1 MNNLYEEMNN
11 FLADQLVLGMKIH
24 NVHWYIKGYNFFTIH
39 VKMDEFY
46 GATQTRI
53 DEVAERLLSIG
64 GAPIGSLKEALER
77 TSIKELAD
85 KAIND
90 EALVEVLYTD
100 FAQAR
105 THAIRLI
112 ELADKAKDYG
122 TADYFTG
129 VLREYEKDLWML
141 GAFLRKA

>member
-24 NVHWYIKGYNFFTIH
+24 NVHWYIKGHNFFTIH

-105 THAIRLI
+105 AHAIRLI

-129 VLREYEKDLWML
+129 VLKEYEKDLWML